1 MHRAITRQGLLIAA
15 VLVAALLTLVG
26 GASAQLGTVLT
37 SFSPASVGSGRA
49 IALDP
54 ATGTLYYTNAGDP
67 SIYATSTAGG
77 PDLFVISP
85 VDAVGAPINY
95 GALSWD
101 AKRGLLWGGRYS
113 PNAGVPGGVDT
124 IPPVAGVQAVSPK
137 FGFAFAPGESCYTQ
151 DPGFIDGLAYDEGP
165 TGANGDDSLWLSDDN
180 ATFLHH
186 VDLTGAPIAGSPYPV
201 PPGRCNTGITADGKY
216 LWLALQSGPDTP
228 PHDIVRVDK
237 SNPTVVL
244 STFAF
249 SASNPGPED
258 IELDLATFAPEH
270 CALWSNQFN
279 ATVLTAWELEPG
291 VKPECAVPTGIDIKP
306 GSFPNSIKL
315 KNKGVIPVAILGSAT
330 FDVTDVDYSTVCFA
344 GDCTEAHGTVHFED
358 VNGDGFL
365 DAVLHYETQE
375 TNIAFGDTQACLTGQ
390 LTDGTFFEGCDSV
403 RTLDP

>member
-1 MHRAITRQGLLIAA
+1 MHRAITPRATLVMA
-15 VLVAALLTLVG
+15 VLTACVLAFVG

-37 SFSPASVGSGRA
+37 SFSPATVGNGRA
-49 IALDP
+49 VALDP
-54 ATGTLYYTNAGDP
+54 ATGTLYYTNSGDP
-67 SIYATSTAGG
+67 NIYATSTADG

-85 VDAVGAPINY
+85 VDAAGAPINY

-101 AKRGLLWGGRYS
+101 AKRGVLWGGRYF

-124 IPPVAGVQAVSPK
+124 IPAAPGVQAVAAH
-137 FGFAFAPGESCYTQ
+137 FAFAFPAGESCYGSP
-151 DPGFIDGLAYDEGP
+151 PGFIDGLSYDEGP
-165 TGANGDDSLWLSDDN
+165 TAANGDDSLWLSDDA
-180 ATFLHH
+180 ATVVHH
-186 VDLTGAPIAGSPYPV
+186 VDLTGASIGSFAA
-201 PPGRCNTGITADGKY
+201 PPGRCNTGIAADGKY

-249 SASNPGPED
+249 SAANPGPED
-258 IELDLATFAPEH
+258 IELDLTTFAPDH
-270 CALWSNQFN
+270 CALWSNQFG
-279 ATVLTAWELEPG
+279 ATTLTAWELEDG
-291 VKPECAVPTGIDIKP
+291 IKPECAIPTGIDIKP

-315 KNKGVIPVAILGSAT
+315 NSNGVIPVAILGSAT

-375 TNIAFGDTQACLTGQ
+375 TNIVFGDTQACLTGQ